1 MEQVDAFN
9 YLNPNKKNLVY
20 ISESKIFDGG
30 KGIFA
35 KSDIKKNKPLIIY
48 FGNLIH
54 SNETLESYELDKENY
69 IKNIAPYLRDSVFK
83 NYVIDPSILIEEPDI
98 DIILKGYIVN
108 DYCNIPSITNINI
121 QKYIDSKDKC
131 NVTIMETKDYPI
143 YYSNRD
149 IKKDEEL
156 YTHYGLGYWLI
167 QNNLD
172 VTEINSIL
180 KKFKN

>member
-1 MEQVDAFN
+1 MEEVDAFN
-9 YLNPNKKNLVY
+9 YLNPDKECLVY
-20 ISESKIFDGG
+20 ISESKILDAGN
-30 KGIFA
+30 GIFA
-35 KSDIKKNKPLIIY
+35 KSYIKKNTPLIIY

-54 SNETLESYELDKENY
+54 ANETLESYESNEDNY
-69 IKNIAPYLRDSVFK
+69 IKNVSPYLRDSVFK
-83 NYVIDPSILIEEPDI
+83 NYVIDPSILFDEPDI

-108 DYCNIPSITNINI
+108 DYSNITSIYNSDI
-121 QKYIDSKDKC
+121 QKYIDSKDNC

-167 QNNLD
+167 QNNID
-172 VTEINSIL
+172 VTKINSIINE
-180 KKFKN
+180 FKN